1 MKYLIIFSVV
11 TASALFAQPVQFYGL
26 PGKTV
31 TSLTSECM
39 ESEWSTTVPRII
51 FAGTT
56 NGVFRYDFSKS
67 YVCPDSE
74 NICPWESIGPFGK
87 NITALTLQHRGA
99 GPLDGLRLFA
109 AVSSG
114 GDTSSPIIL
123 VREVGLGTDSVWF
136 RADSGLDRQKIFNVN
151 ALASYYYTGHT
162 PPQNIILGGD
172 TAIYYRC
179 TTIWEKANYS
189 GYPSIAAIDVSPHWF
204 GKIAW
209 AVGTQHGEEPWP
221 RIYKSTD
228 QGISWS
234 MIDEPFHLGVQDALS
249 VAINSKNNDTVYVG
263 ARFGVWRTTNAGLT
277 WLNVMNKMNNLWDV
291 IITAL
296 AVDPSSP
303 ENIFAGGM
311 HMMDSSFLFYHS
323 TDDGNTWQEIVSPYD
338 YLHGV
343 TSISVIDTGINNHDT
358 FVFLGTSGDGVWMYR
373 PFGNQVVQEIT
384 FYPHKFEIMQ
394 NYPNPFNP
402 STTIKY
408 GLPHSAHVTLS
419 IYNTLSQGVAL
430 LVDEKQEAGYHEVNF
445 SAAGLTS
452 GVYFY
457 RLQAG
462 DYNETQKLLLM
473 K

>member
-1 MKYLIIFSVV
+1 
-11 TASALFAQPVQFYGL
+11 
-26 PGKTV
+26 
-31 TSLTSECM
+31 
-39 ESEWSTTVPRII
+39 
-51 FAGTT
+51 
-56 NGVFRYDFSKS
+56 
-67 YVCPDSE
+67 
-74 NICPWESIGPFGK
+74 
-87 NITALTLQHRGA
+87 
-99 GPLDGLRLFA
+99 
-109 AVSSG
+109 
-114 GDTSSPIIL
+114 
-123 VREVGLGTDSVWF
+123 
-136 RADSGLDRQKIFNVN
+136 
-151 ALASYYYTGHT
+151 
-162 PPQNIILGGD
+162 
-172 TAIYYRC
+172 
-179 TTIWEKANYS
+179 
-189 GYPSIAAIDVSPHWF
+189 
-204 GKIAW
+204 
-209 AVGTQHGEEPWP
+209 
-221 RIYKSTD
+221 
-228 QGISWS
+228 